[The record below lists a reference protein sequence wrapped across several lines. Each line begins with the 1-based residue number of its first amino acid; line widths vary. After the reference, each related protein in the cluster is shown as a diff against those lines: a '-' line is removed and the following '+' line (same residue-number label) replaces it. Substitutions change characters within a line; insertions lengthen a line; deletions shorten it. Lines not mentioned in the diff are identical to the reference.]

1 MSFMRRR
8 VLMVATIIVLV
19 LVHFTHSIHSSQD
32 LIGVCFLKNSTLRMA
47 QSYCQLASVSE
58 CIEGDG
64 KNASLLECYLPCGDD
79 YKDAKVR
86 YYNCTDYDLE
96 CYPGVTCI
104 LPGKSRM
111 KYTAPQD
118 GY

>member
-1 MSFMRRR
+1 MMSFMRRR
-8 VLMVATIIVLV
+8 VLVATIVLLLV
-19 LVHFTHSIHSSQD
+19 LHFTHRIHSQD

-47 QSYCQLASVSE
+47 QSYCQLASVPE

-64 KNASLLECYLPCGDD
+64 KNGSLFQCYLPCGDD
-79 YKDAKVR
+79 NKDAKVR
-86 YYNCTDYDLE
+86 YNCTDYDLE

-111 KYTAPQD
+111 KYTAQQD